1 MNDEKLETLDEL
13 TLNISLDLNIL
24 HNALKYS
31 DNELDTCAISYFVE
45 KIYHTANEVR
55 NLF

>member
-1 MNDEKLETLDEL
+1 MNDEKLETLNEL
-13 TLNISLDLNIL
+13 TLKISLDLNIL
-24 HNALKYS
+24 HNALKYD
-31 DNELDTCAISYFVE
+31 DNELETCAVSYFVE